1 MKKRKRIYAN
11 IVADL
16 ADPRLYEVLAII
28 LAVLALVGVTIYAI
42 DIGNAIL
49 EYREYLPPADRYQTG
64 FSLEQLYF
72 RIKWQV
78 TGVAQFLAMTII
90 AIAVCMA
97 FARHLRGYR

>member
-1 MKKRKRIYAN
+1 M
-11 IVADL
+11 
-16 ADPRLYEVLAII
+16 LAI
-28 LAVLALVGVTIYAI
+28 LALVGVTIYAI

-49 EYREYLPPADRYQTG
+49 EYREYLPPGDRYSTG
-64 FSLEQLYF
+64 PSLENLYLQ
-72 RIKWQV
+72 IKWQV

>member
-16 ADPRLYEVLAII
+16 ANPRLYEVLAIM
-28 LAVLALVGVTIYAI
+28 LAVLALVGVTAYAI
-42 DIGNAIL
+42 DFGKAIL
-49 EYREYLPPADRYQTG
+49 EYREYLPPADRYNTG
-64 FSLEQLYF
+64 PSLENLYLLI
-72 RIKWQV
+72 RWQA
-78 TGVAQFLAMTII
+78 TGMAQFLATTVI